1 MTSQDFEVKTM
12 SCGHCV
18 RAVTQA
24 IHEIDPGAGVEIDL
38 ATGKVSVASERSR
51 KELAQAIREAGYET
65 AA

>member
-24 IHEIDPGAGVEIDL
+24 IQEIDPGAGVEIDL